1 MDKKKLERKILREKY
16 KGLSRSYKD
25 LASAE
30 IARAIFSMRW
40 YEEAKTIFCYM
51 SRESEV
57 GTEKIIDGAAKDG
70 KKICIPK
77 CLGNGIMESRLY
89 LYKDEIYPLEIG
101 TWGIREPLAES
112 PLVEPEEID
121 LAIIPC
127 LTCDKEGN
135 RLGHGAGY
143 YDRFFSNEK
152 GLKASKVCICFSQI
166 MADYVYTDKHDV
178 KMNAVVTEENTYYE

>member
-51 SRESEV
+51 SMESEV
-57 GTEKIIDGAAKDG
+57 NTEKIIEDAIASG

-89 LYKDEIYPLEIG
+89 RDKNETYPLEIG
-101 TWGIREPLAES
+101 TYGIREPGEKS
-112 PLVEPEEID
+112 PIVEAEEID

-127 LTCDKEGN
+127 LACDKYGN
-135 RLGHGAGY
+135 RLGHGGGY
-143 YDRFFSNEK
+143 YDRFFSKENK
-152 GLKASKVCICFSQI
+152 LKAQKVCICFSQI
-166 MADYVYTDKHDV
+166 MADYIYTDKHDV
-178 KMNAVVTEENTYYE
+178 RMNAVVTEENIYYE